1 MPWEN
6 SRAGQYGPDARKGKH
21 YKTGYCTADKG
32 MLRCVHGKPEHIEAA
47 YPPISEGLTLQ
58 TKERRAMPVYVTYPD
73 LIQIGIF
80 IVALASLFYQIFKEK
95 R

>member
-47 YPPISEGLTLQ
+47 YPSNFGGANPPDERKEG
-58 TKERRAMPVYVTYPD
+58 KPMYVTYQD
-73 LIQIGIF
+73 LVQIGIF
-80 IVALASLFYQIFKEK
+80 IVALVRLLYQIFKGRK
-95 R
+95 